1 MPVSRAADSRDVRA
15 AALEEE
21 MTEQCFSGSVTSDE
35 DGGFQANI
43 AASEASNQTADRAPP
58 C

>member
-1 MPVSRAADSRDVRA
+1 
-15 AALEEE
+15 
-21 MTEQCFSGSVTSDE
+21 MTEQCFSGSVTSDK
-35 DGGFQANI
+35 DGGFQANL